1 MGIDRQDLPQGATAA
16 SRRAEI
22 DHDAASSVGLRSQGR
37 ATAGGVVTPM
47 LAALLWPVPYQP
59 RIMTL
64 RDKLPIGF
72 IVPAQPV
79 EREAPPVG
87 ADWVHQIKHDGCGSR
102 IAVSFMPRRSS
113 WRLWSSYTAATKI
126 RRIAALL
133 HDAPAEPVNSS
144 YHRICCSSLQCA
156 KYRRALQISCV
167 LLSLAQSFRAPHPES
182 E

>member
-1 MGIDRQDLPQGATAA
+1 VGIDRQDLPQGATAA

-79 EREAPPVG
+79 EREAPPAG
-87 ADWVHQIKHDGCGSR
+87 ADWVHEIKHDGYRMIVRRDGDSVRLYSR
-102 IAVSFMPRRSS
+102 KAIDWTTRLPAIAKGAAVLKAKSFTIDGEAVVVGPDGLTDFEALRR
-113 WRLWSSYTAATKI
+113 RGAGEVA
-126 RRIAALL
+126 
-133 HDAPAEPVNSS
+133 
-144 YHRICCSSLQCA
+144 
-156 KYRRALQISCV
+156 V
-167 LLSLAQSFRAPHPES
+167 L
-182 E
+182 